1 MSCGQ
6 TDLPQRVENPFLR
19 KFSDMMQ
26 IFLDEH
32 IQIQAGGLVTAVGT
46 DRQ

>member
-6 TDLPQRVENPFLR
+6 TDPPQRVENPFLR

-32 IQIQAGGLVTAVGT
+32 IQTQAGGLVTAVGT

>member
-19 KFSDMMQ
+19 KFSGMMQ

-32 IQIQAGGLVTAVGT
+32 IQTQAGGLMMAVDT